1 MLCAISTHLT
11 KSRRERKVNLFDEQT
26 ILSNAAYTRR
36 LSSCSVVTCTYS
48 PQSLTKRKL
57 LGMSKL
63 VA

>member
-1 MLCAISTHLT
+1 M
-11 KSRRERKVNLFDEQT
+11 QT
-26 ILSNAAYTRR
+26 YPRYFIYPAYTRR

-48 PQSLTKRKL
+48 PQSLTKSKL